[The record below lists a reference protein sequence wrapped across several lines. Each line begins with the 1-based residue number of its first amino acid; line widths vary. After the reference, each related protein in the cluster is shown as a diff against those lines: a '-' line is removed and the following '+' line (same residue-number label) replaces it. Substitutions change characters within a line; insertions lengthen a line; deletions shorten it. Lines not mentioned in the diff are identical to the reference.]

1 MRALKLLLIIIFLL
15 VNTFSGNYLFV
26 QSGKKQPTIENR
38 NINRILINKLLETE
52 NGVIIDEVIERF
64 RNQNNLKGLSVAIV
78 RNEKLVFVRGYG
90 FSNEEDKIK
99 VRPENLF
106 RVASVSKLITA
117 VAVMKLVESG
127 KITLH
132 TPVFGTYGILN
143 EEKFLKI
150 KDKRLENIRI
160 IDLLNHSGGW
170 TQRYGDIAFL
180 PKIVSKEVGDPQPVD
195 IDSYVKFV
203 VAKKVHFDPG
213 TLSAYSNLGYM
224 LLGKIIS
231 VASGMDYQ
239 EYVKEAVLKPCGIAD
254 MQLGKSYAEE
264 RLPNEVLY
272 YQPEDA
278 KPTEA
283 FDGSNRYATKVYGGN
298 DITLLGSAGGWL
310 ASSIDLMKLV
320 VRIDNKKNVPDILA
334 SKSIIEMTKVNPD
347 GLDPLGWRST
357 NENGEWW
364 RTGTLNG
371 TSALIKRQPDGF
383 SWVILSNT
391 SNYKGPRLA
400 IEMDRVMTTVL
411 HKVKEWPDLD
421 LFAYYNN

>member
-1 MRALKLLLIIIFLL
+1 
-15 VNTFSGNYLFV
+15 
-26 QSGKKQPTIENR
+26 
-38 NINRILINKLLETE
+38 
-52 NGVIIDEVIERF
+52 
-64 RNQNNLKGLSVAIV
+64 
-78 RNEKLVFVRGYG
+78 
-90 FSNEEDKIK
+90 
-99 VRPENLF
+99 
-106 RVASVSKLITA
+106 
-117 VAVMKLVESG
+117 
-127 KITLH
+127 
-132 TPVFGTYGILN
+132 
-143 EEKFLKI
+143 
-150 KDKRLENIRI
+150 
-160 IDLLNHSGGW
+160 
-170 TQRYGDIAFL
+170 
-180 PKIVSKEVGDPQPVD
+180 
-195 IDSYVKFV
+195 
-203 VAKKVHFDPG
+203 
-213 TLSAYSNLGYM
+213 M

>member
-132 TPVFGTYGILN
+132 TPVFGKYGILN

-320 VRIDNKKNVPDILA
+320 VRIDNKKMFLIFSPP
-334 SKSIIEMTKVNPD
+334 KV
-347 GLDPLGWRST
+347 
-357 NENGEWW
+357 
-364 RTGTLNG
+364 
-371 TSALIKRQPDGF
+371 
-383 SWVILSNT
+383 LS
-391 SNYKGPRLA
+391 R
-400 IEMDRVMTTVL
+400 
-411 HKVKEWPDLD
+411 
-421 LFAYYNN
+421 